1 MTGILFLGLLIGM
14 QHALEADHVA
24 AVSSLCTDTQSVRR
38 IAAHGAVWGLGHS
51 LTLFIFAGA
60 AVLLDLRFE
69 ETLAQMLECVVGVM
83 LILLGGQVLYRLW
96 RERLHFHTHH
106 HSDGQTH
113 FHVHSHLGEN
123 ADHDPDHH
131 VHAHANR
138 LPLRTLVVGMVHG
151 LAGSTA
157 LVILTATTVQE
168 PIIGLLYVGLFGLGS
183 IAGMTALSSLLAVPL
198 AWTAQAFTW
207 AHRSLQA
214 VVGLVTIGVGIALL
228 VETGIPLQLT
238 PFISLPLS

>member
-1 MTGILFLGLLIGM
+1 MGLLLGM

-24 AVSSLCTDTQSVRR
+24 AVSSLCTGTRSVRR
-38 IAAHGAVWGLGHS
+38 IATHGAVWGLGHS

-60 AVLLDLRFE
+60 AVLLDLRFGE
-69 ETLAQMLECVVGVM
+69 ILAQVLEGVVGVM
-83 LILLGGQVLYRLW
+83 LILLGGQVLFRLW
-96 RERLHFHTHH
+96 RERLHFHTHR
-106 HSDGQTH
+106 HSDGRTH

-123 ADHDPDHH
+123 VDHDPDHH

-157 LVILTATTVQE
+157 LVVLTAATVQD
-168 PIIGLLYVGLFGLGS
+168 PVIGLLYVGLFGLGS
-183 IAGMTALSSLLAVPL
+183 IAGMTVLSSLLAVPM

-214 VVGLVTIGVGIALL
+214 VVGLATMGLGTALL
-228 VETGIPLQLT
+228 VEAGITFLLQT
-238 PFISLPLS
+238 

>member
-1 MTGILFLGLLIGM
+1 MTSILLLGLLLGM

-24 AVSSLCTDTQSVRR
+24 AVSSLYTGTRSVRR
-38 IAAHGAVWGLGHS
+38 IATHGAVWGLGHS

-60 AVLLDLRFE
+60 AVFLDLRFG
-69 ETLAQMLECVVGVM
+69 ETLAQVLECVVGMM
-83 LILLGGQVLYRLW
+83 LILLGGQVLFRLW

-106 HSDGQTH
+106 HPNGRTH
-113 FHVHSHLGEN
+113 FHIHSHLGEN
-123 ADHDPDHH
+123 VDHNPDHH

-157 LVILTATTVQE
+157 LVLLTATTVQG
-168 PIIGLLYVGLFGLGS
+168 PVIGLLYVGLFSLGA

-198 AWTAQAFTW
+198 AWTAQALTW
-207 AHRSLQA
+207 THRSLQA
-214 VVGLVTIGVGIALL
+214 VVGVATLVIGALFL
-228 VETGIPLQLT
+228 MEAGGSLLLQT
-238 PFISLPLS
+238 

>member
-1 MTGILFLGLLIGM
+1 MTSILLLGLLLGM

-24 AVSSLCTDTQSVRR
+24 AVSSLCTGTRSVRR
-38 IAAHGAVWGLGHS
+38 IATHGAVWGLGHS

-60 AVLLDLRFE
+60 AVFLDLRFGV
-69 ETLAQMLECVVGVM
+69 TLAQMLECVVGMM
-83 LILLGGQVLYRLW
+83 LILLGGQVLFRLW

-106 HSDGQTH
+106 HSNGRTH
-113 FHVHSHLGEN
+113 SHIHSHLGEN
-123 ADHDPDHH
+123 VDHNPDHH

-157 LVILTATTVQE
+157 LVLLTATTVQD
-168 PIIGLLYVGLFGLGS
+168 PVIGLLYVGLFSLGS

-198 AWTAQAFTW
+198 AWTAQALTW
-207 AHRSLQA
+207 THRSLQA
-214 VVGLVTIGVGIALL
+214 VVGVATLVIGALFL
-228 VETGIPLQLT
+228 MEAGGSLLLQT
-238 PFISLPLS
+238 

>member
-1 MTGILFLGLLIGM
+1 MTSILLLGLLLGM

-24 AVSSLCTDTQSVRR
+24 AVSSLCTGTRSVRR
-38 IAAHGAVWGLGHS
+38 IATHGAVWGLGHS

-60 AVLLDLRFE
+60 AVFLDLRFG
-69 ETLAQMLECVVGVM
+69 ETLAQVLECVVGMM
-83 LILLGGQVLYRLW
+83 LILLGGQVLFRLW

-106 HSDGQTH
+106 HPNGRTH
-113 FHVHSHLGEN
+113 FHIHSHLGEN
-123 ADHDPDHH
+123 VDRNPDHH

-157 LVILTATTVQE
+157 LVLLTATTVQD
-168 PIIGLLYVGLFGLGS
+168 PVIGLLYVWLFSLGS

-198 AWTAQAFTW
+198 AWTAQALTW
-207 AHRSLQA
+207 THRSLQA
-214 VVGLVTIGVGIALL
+214 VVGVATLVIGALFL
-228 VETGIPLQLT
+228 MEAGGSLLLQT
-238 PFISLPLS
+238 

>member
-1 MTGILFLGLLIGM
+1 MSGILLLGLLLGM

-24 AVSSLCTDTQSVRR
+24 AVSSLCTGTRSVRR
-38 IAAHGAVWGLGHS
+38 IATHGAVWGLGHS

-60 AVLLDLRFE
+60 AVLLDLRFG

-83 LILLGGQVLYRLW
+83 LILLGGQVLFRLW
-96 RERLHFHTHH
+96 RERLHFHTHRH
-106 HSDGQTH
+106 PDGRTH
-113 FHVHSHLGEN
+113 FHLHSHLGEN
-123 ADHDPDHH
+123 VDHDPDHH
-131 VHAHANR
+131 AHAHANR
-138 LPLRTLVVGMVHG
+138 LSLRTLVVGMVHG

-157 LVILTATTVQE
+157 LVVLTATTVQD
-168 PIIGLLYVGLFGLGS
+168 PVIGLLYVGVFGLGS

-214 VVGLVTIGVGIALL
+214 VVGLATIGLGTALLVEAGIALL
-228 VETGIPLQLT
+228 LYA
-238 PFISLPLS
+238 